1 MSYTITGGCNG
12 CTACTKICPVEA
24 ITGEKK
30 SVHQINSALCI
41 DCGAC
46 GRICP
51 EEALTDALGKKCL
64 RIASRALWP
73 KPAFDERLCAS
84 CNVCVDGCPVHCL
97 SMRLSGSKDKH
108 ERPFM
113 AAAKSCISCGF
124 CQEDCPVGAVSMIL
138 PRPEAQTEKNLQVA

>member
-1 MSYTITGGCNG
+1 MSYQITDSCNG

-30 SVHQINSALCI
+30 SVHQINSSLCI

-51 EEALTDALGKKCL
+51 EEALTDTLGKKCL
-64 RIASRALWP
+64 RIPSRALWP
-73 KPAFDERLCAS
+73 KPVFDLKRCAS
-84 CNVCVDGCPVHCL
+84 CHVCVDGCPVHCL
-97 SMRLSGSKDKH
+97 SMRLNGKKDKH
-108 ERPFM
+108 ERPFL

-124 CQEDCPVGAVSMIL
+124 CQEDCPVSSVSMTVPKL
-138 PRPEAQTEKNLQVA
+138 EPQEQKKENLG